1 MKSRRMLSRLALLG
15 FALSL
20 PLMAGRVRTAEA
32 ATCPYGGPVCVT
44 SSDCT
49 SYCLAKTGYPGPAI
63 CNGLGTPHCCIC
75 AD

>member
-1 MKSRRMLSRLALLG
+1 MKSCWMLSRLALLG
-15 FALSL
+15 FGLSL
-20 PLMAGRVRTAEA
+20 LLAAGQGRPAVA

-44 SSDCT
+44 NSDCT

-63 CNGLGTPHCCIC
+63 CNGLGNPHCCVC

>member
-44 SSDCT
+44 NADCR
-49 SYCLAKTGYPGPAI
+49 SYCLSKVGSTDGSI
-63 CNGLGTPHCCIC
+63 CNGLNTPHCCIC
-75 AD
+75 AS